1 MLFLLNS
8 CSKNDRVENIP
19 SKENIATSY
28 DYIPTEIELAN
39 LINNYRT
46 SIGLNPLVLE
56 NFVSKISAVHNVYMI
71 DKNSISH
78 DLFQERFKEIVT
90 NLGAKKVAENVAFN
104 FNSSQSAL
112 NAWINS
118 PEHKANL
125 EGDFTHFG
133 ISIKTNAS
141 GTKFYTN
148 IFYKK

>member
-1 MLFLLNS
+1 MNY